1 MEERW
6 SMEDNLLAL
15 AVVALQALEENF
27 TLAVIVFVTGF
38 IATLVTLIFIVSMH
52 RYWERRSG
60 SNEEE
65 D

>member
-1 MEERW
+1 VEN
-6 SMEDNLLAL
+6 SFAL

-38 IATLVTLIFIVSMH
+38 IATVVTLIFIVSMH
-52 RYWERRSG
+52 RYWERHKPSD
-60 SNEEE
+60 EEE

>member
-1 MEERW
+1 MEN
-6 SMEDNLLAL
+6 SFTLLAL
-15 AVVALQALEENF
+15 LALTLQALEENF
-27 TLAVIVFVTGF
+27 TLAVIVFITGF
-38 IATLVTLIFIVSMH
+38 IATLVTLIFIVRMH

>member
-1 MEERW
+1 MTQTLT
-6 SMEDNLLAL
+6 LLAL
-15 AVVALQALEENF
+15 IALQALEENF
-27 TLAVIVFVTGF
+27 TLAVIVFITGF
-38 IATLVTLIFIVSMH
+38 IATLVTLIYIVSMH